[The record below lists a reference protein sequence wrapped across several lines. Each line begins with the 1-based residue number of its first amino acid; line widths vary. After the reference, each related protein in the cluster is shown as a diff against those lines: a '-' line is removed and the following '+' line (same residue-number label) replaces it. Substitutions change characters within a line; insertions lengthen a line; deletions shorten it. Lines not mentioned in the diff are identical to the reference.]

1 MKTRHVIYIAIS
13 LSFAGWLQAEHGVS
27 YETKETDLQIFD
39 QSRSQ
44 LYHVKNIHTYSN
56 LEIRIPGVNPKKSE
70 DPSDKKSD
78 EAKKEEKEEK
88 KDIPEHSLSPKEKSK
103 LSALM
108 IRANEMFYRGNF
120 AGALTLINQAET
132 IDPKNIQVKT
142 MKGSLLIETKH
153 VDEGIQYWK
162 DALKLN
168 PNQPD
173 LEMKIHELE
182 GGEK

>member
-1 MKTRHVIYIAIS
+1 MKTRHIIYIAS
-13 LSFAGWLQAEHGVS
+13 LLNSAGWIRAEHGVS

-44 LYHVKNIHTYSN
+44 LYHIKNIHTYSN

-70 DPSDKKSD
+70 DPS
-78 EAKKEEKEEK
+78 AKKADEEKKEEK
-88 KDIPEHSLSPKEKSK
+88 KDAQEHSLSSEEKSK
-103 LSALM
+103 LSAL
-108 IRANEMFYRGNF
+108 IVRANELFYRGNF

-132 IDPKNIQVKT
+132 IDGKNIQVKT

-182 GGEK
+182 GDKK